1 MKDIDN
7 ESIDLIIADLPY
19 GITANK
25 WDVIIPAD
33 KLWERIEE
41 LLKIMAA

>member
-7 ESIDLIIADLPY
+7 ESIDLILADLPY

-25 WDVIIPAD
+25 WDAIIPAD
-33 KLWERIEE
+33 KLWE
-41 LLKIMAA
+41 